1 MSERESFPYKD
12 RWAINIKGG
21 SEPPVR
27 KKLLPVPELLEPAEE
42 EVATMVEP
50 VVAAPLTVRVGSL
63 QPGRQFEYGGK
74 LYHRMGMMESQV
86 LGIRLVEKENQA
98 FLIPDDRVLLNE
110 DALVIPK

>member
-1 MSERESFPYKD
+1 MSGRESFPYKD
-12 RWAINIKGG
+12 RWAINIKGE
-21 SEPPVR
+21 SEPPV
-27 KKLLPVPELLEPAEE
+27 VPELLEPAEE

-50 VVAAPLTVRVGSL
+50 VAAPLTVRVGSL